1 MHPIS
6 RVMLVLL
13 VLALMSFLVPSTMVA
28 LGGLVP
34 VRVGDTWRFAGVAM
48 FKAAVKG
55 YKRKWSGTRA
65 HKIYLVALSPFIVAL
80 AIIRAALIVPLS
92 LLSWVLFFAIWSWG
106 KLLPVRV
113 WLFRPLVGR
122 IPEPRRMNVA
132 ETWNMLTSWSGSEL
146 YNQPISQDDY
156 DTAEGSEGGEFSEV
170 PMTPEDADITLD
182 PGQSHQTSG
191 EPIGDV
197 HPVGENEGESGAS
210 TPTATPLNTSS
221 HVGIRRMGRVLTKH
235 STFLDAVSKEMKK

>member
-6 RVMLVLL
+6 RVMLVLV
-13 VLALMSFLVPSTMVA
+13 VLALLSFFVPSTMVA

-48 FKAAVKG
+48 FKAMVKG
-55 YKRKWSGTRA
+55 YKKKWSGTRA
-65 HKIYLVALSPFIVAL
+65 HKFYLVCLSPFVIAL

-92 LLSWVLFFAIWSWG
+92 VLSWLLFFAILFWK
-106 KLLPVRV
+106 KLLPFRV

-122 IPEPRRMNVA
+122 IPEPERFSVA
-132 ETWNMLTSWSGSEL
+132 ETWNALTSWSGSEL
-146 YNQPISQDDY
+146 YNQPISPDEY
-156 DTAEGSEGGEFSEV
+156 GTAEGSEGGEFSEV
-170 PMTPEDADITLD
+170 PMTPEPADITLD

-197 HPVGENEGESGAS
+197 HSIGENEGESGAS

-221 HVGIRRMGRVLTKH
+221 HVGIRRMGNVVKKH
-235 STFLDAVSKEMKK
+235 STFLDAMSKATKK